1 MILSKINRT
10 AEKSIVPV
18 VASLLFFITVLLTL
32 NVIGRYCFGVSLK
45 WAEECTNYIII
56 WITYLAGVV
65 CLRKG
70 MQISMDAVV
79 LQFSESKQEVIKRI
93 TNSVGLIFSLILVWY
108 GLELTM
114 MALSTGQVSPAM
126 MVPMYIPYSV
136 IPLSGIF
143 MASEYLEF
151 ILLGEPKDNEQTD
164 LALTAEKF

>member
-18 VASLLFFITVLLTL
+18 IASLLLFITVLLTL

-70 MQISMDAVV
+70 MQISMDAVI
-79 LQFSESKQEVIKRI
+79 LQFSEAKQEVIKKV
-93 TNSVGLIFSLILVWY
+93 TNSVGLIFSLILFWY
-108 GLELTM
+108 GLQLTV
-114 MALSTGQVSPAM
+114 MAFSTGQVSPAM
-126 MVPMYIPYSV
+126 MVPMWVPYSV
-136 IPLSGIF
+136 LPLSGLF
-143 MASEYLEF
+143 FATEFLEL
-151 ILLGEPKDNEQTD
+151 ILLGEPKDTTVNTD
-164 LALTAEKF
+164 ELSA